1 MSTSS
6 TNRTPN
12 AIGRRPYA
20 TAVGTT
26 TTTTITMPTYNVTTT
41 VGHEQLTADR
51 YGQDKDTRDRYF
63 YNRSADDP
71 VAEVSG
77 RHFVA
82 LEVVA

>member
-1 MSTSS
+1 
-6 TNRTPN
+6 
-12 AIGRRPYA
+12 
-20 TAVGTT
+20 
-26 TTTTITMPTYNVTTT
+26 MPTYNVTTT